1 MKEKVFEIIKSCE
14 GKIQNLQEED
24 YKFILSVCQE
34 SIQKIR
40 EISKKYYCYNW
51 YNSWGSEYNENSVL
65 DGILRIDFD
74 KIVFHFHTDTKD
86 GYEGQGHIEM
96 PLVWLDDQYAPYY
109 ENNLRWMRIDRL
121 RAEIAKRKKEIAELS
136 EDLRQMEN
144 SLN

>member
-1 MKEKVFEIIKSCE
+1 MKDKVFEIIKNGE
-14 GKIQNLQEED
+14 GGFQNLKEED
-24 YKFILSVCQE
+24 YKLILSVCQE
-34 SIQKIR
+34 SIHKIR

-51 YNSWGSEYNENSVL
+51 YNGWGSEYKEDSVL

-86 GYEGQGHIEM
+86 GYVEQGHIEM

-109 ENNLRWMRIDRL
+109 ENGLRLMRINRL

-136 EDLRQMEN
+136 EDLKQMED